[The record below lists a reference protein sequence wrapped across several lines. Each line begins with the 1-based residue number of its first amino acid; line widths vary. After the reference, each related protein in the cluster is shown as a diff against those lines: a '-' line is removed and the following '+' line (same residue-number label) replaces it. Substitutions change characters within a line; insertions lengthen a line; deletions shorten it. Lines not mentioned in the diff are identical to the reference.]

1 VPSSAEAGAAARS
14 AGRAWVGFAALLG
27 LGACAAFA
35 LDGTTAI
42 DWQPA
47 LALRAPWRA
56 WTGAWVH
63 YSVLHLLANLVGCVL
78 VAALGLVARVPL
90 RIVVAWVVAWPL
102 TQFGLL
108 LRPDLLHYGGLSG
121 VLHAGVAAVAVHL
134 LVVGRGARR
143 LIGVAVLAGVAIKI
157 GMEAPWGEA
166 LRQLPGW
173 DIAVAPVA
181 HISGF
186 VAGIIT
192 AALAEG
198 LTRRPLTIERN
209 DRTQEAA

>member
-1 VPSSAEAGAAARS
+1 MPFSAEGSAAARS
-14 AGRAWVGFAALLG
+14 AGRAWAGFAAFLG
-27 LGACAAFA
+27 LAACVAFA
-35 LDGTTAI
+35 LGDTTAI

-63 YSVLHLLANLVGCVL
+63 YSTLHLLANLVGCAL

-90 RIVVAWVVAWPL
+90 RIVIAWIVAWPL
-102 TQFGLL
+102 TQVGLL
-108 LRPDLLHYGGLSG
+108 LWPDLLHYGGLSG

-134 LVVGRGARR
+134 VVVGPGARR
-143 LIGVAVLAGVAIKI
+143 LIGIGVLAGVAIKI
-157 GMEAPWGEA
+157 GMEAPWGEV

-181 HISGF
+181 HVSGF
-186 VAGIIT
+186 VAGIVM

-198 LTRRPLTIERN
+198 VGRHALTIERN
-209 DRTQEAA
+209 DRSQEPA

>member
-1 VPSSAEAGAAARS
+1 VPFSADGS
-14 AGRAWVGFAALLG
+14 AGRAWAGFAAFLG
-27 LGACAAFA
+27 LGACLAFA

-56 WTGAWVH
+56 WTAVWVH
-63 YSVLHLLANLVGCVL
+63 YSLLHLLANLVGCAL
-78 VAALGLVARVPL
+78 VAALGLVARVPP
-90 RIVVAWVVAWPL
+90 RIVMAWIVAWPL
-102 TQFGLL
+102 SQFGLL

-134 LVVGRGARR
+134 IVVGRGARR
-143 LIGVAVLAGVAIKI
+143 LIGVGILAGVAIKI
-157 GMEAPWGEA
+157 GMEAPWGDV

-181 HISGF
+181 HVSGF
-186 VAGIIT
+186 VAGIVT

-198 LTRRPLTIERN
+198 MRRHALTIERN
-209 DRTQEAA
+209 DRSKEPA